1 MSYDPFEDDD
11 APQHPVQKKNFP
23 QQAGEVKVP
32 GPITLDTV
40 TDKDGANYAIVKV
53 KGYWD
58 SFICDKGKFRSGQ
71 ELPDG
76 VTLIGKKTDNEQY
89 PYRYSLAKGSG
100 SGGNGGFGGGGGRSN
115 WQPKTAVEVHGSNF
129 AGIIKSGIESSLEP
143 DKIRPYL
150 TLYMEACTKLSE
162 VKS

>member
-1 MSYDPFEDDD
+1 
-11 APQHPVQKKNFP
+11 
-23 QQAGEVKVP
+23 VP

-53 KGYWD
+53 KGFWD
-58 SFICDKGKFRSGQ
+58 SFICDKGKFKSGQ
-71 ELPDG
+71 VLPEG
-76 VTLIGKKTDNEQY
+76 VTLIGKASGNEQY
-89 PYRYSLAKGSG
+89 PFRYSLAKGG
-100 SGGNGGFGGGGGRSN
+100 SGGGGGFSGGRSN
-115 WQPKTAVEVHGSNF
+115 WQPKTAVEIHGSNF

-150 TLYMEACTKLSE
+150 TLYMEACAKLGE